1 MLRWRGGDDPQA
13 ATPWRGRLVMAWS
26 NSSTE
31 VIEMASG
38 CRLAAPR
45 LLPDGAGNC
54 DVLEGRAK
62 GWLVKNGERNACS
75 KGRAFLLRL
84 KTGQRGRPQE
94 RIILPPKPAPRKSS
108 ASRPEGGARK
118 TATNARPKI
127 LREET
132 PNTPDMADAV
142 AVMQRQIRQVTE
154 AMGKLEREIRV
165 IQAARTDK
173 SDLEEKVTRLGAMVE
188 TMRRTWREAHDYT
201 PHHPELPPISQPI
214 LSIPVGACR

>member
-1 MLRWRGGDDPQA
+1 
-13 ATPWRGRLVMAWS
+13 MAWS

-94 RIILPPKPAPRKSS
+94 RIILPPKPAPGNPAQAVPR
-108 ASRPEGGARK
+108 AGLVRRPPTPGRRSYARR
-118 TATNARPKI
+118 RPI
-127 LREET
+127 HRIWLT
-132 PNTPDMADAV
+132 P
-142 AVMQRQIRQVTE
+142 
-154 AMGKLEREIRV
+154 LLSCS
-165 IQAARTDK
+165 DK
-173 SDLEEKVTRLGAMVE
+173 SAK
-188 TMRRTWREAHDYT
+188 
-201 PHHPELPPISQPI
+201 
-214 LSIPVGACR
+214 